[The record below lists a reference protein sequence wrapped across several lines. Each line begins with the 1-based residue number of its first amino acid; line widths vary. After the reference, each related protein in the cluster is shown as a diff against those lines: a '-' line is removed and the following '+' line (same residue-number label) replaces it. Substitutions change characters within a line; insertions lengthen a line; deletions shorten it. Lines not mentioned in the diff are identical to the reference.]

1 MISDRDHGARLAGGA
16 LLIFTAEVLALAAGV
31 LVFIALAGMGPA
43 AYGLY
48 ALAVAIVAWIEWTI
62 VSLFARVTIRAVG
75 DAEEWE
81 TVAAGALRL
90 HVVVGL
96 GAAVLLAGAAQPLSA
111 LMGVPPLAP
120 ILRLLALDI
129 PIFAASW
136 VHWHVAAGRGLF
148 RARALGSL
156 GRSLAR
162 LIFIGVCVQLGLSV
176 FSAVMATIA
185 ASTFELIVAR
195 RLVHIPLRSGS
206 LMVLRVWG
214 SAVWILGASAVAMRL
229 FDKLDL
235 FLLKALGAPLEE
247 IGIYAIAQTL
257 CVLPPLVAMAF
268 GPSLLGMSARLR
280 AEGRFDAAR
289 MLERETLG
297 LVLWLV
303 PVAALMALVSRT
315 LVVGLFGPVYGDAGF
330 LLSVLIFAAVA
341 QALVA
346 LCGVILTASDRIGTV
361 LMITTSLV
369 TAALCGHWLAI
380 PRWGSQGAAWVTC
393 AVSIAAACVALTIVH
408 VTLGV
413 RPCITFPQALRGR
426 WSWLASQRA

>member
-48 ALAVAIVAWIEWTI
+48 ALAMAIVTWIEWTI
-62 VSLFARVTIRAVG
+62 VSLFARITIRAVG
-75 DAEEWE
+75 DAEAWE
-81 TVAAGALRL
+81 PVAAGALRL
-90 HVVVGL
+90 HVAVGL
-96 GAAVLLAGAAQPLSA
+96 GAAVLLAGAAQPLAA
-111 LMGVPPLAP
+111 LMGVPPLAQ

-162 LIFIGVCVQLGLSV
+162 LIFIGACLQLGLSV
-176 FSAVMATIA
+176 FSAVLATIA
-185 ASTFELIVAR
+185 ASTLELALAR
-195 RLVHIPLRSGS
+195 RLISIPIRSGS

-235 FLLKALGAPLEE
+235 FLLKALGAPLDE

-257 CVLPPLVAMAF
+257 CVLPPLVAMAL

-289 MLERETLG
+289 MLERESLG
-297 LVLWLV
+297 VVFWLV
-303 PVAALMALVSRT
+303 PVAAFIAVGSRT
-315 LVVGLFGPVYGDAGF
+315 LVVGLFGPMYGDAGF
-330 LLSVLIFAAVA
+330 LLSILIFAAVA

-346 LCGVILTASDRIGTV
+346 VCGVILTASDRMGTV

-369 TAALCGHWLAI
+369 TAALCGHWFAI
-380 PRWGSQGAAWVTC
+380 PRWGSYGAALVTC
-393 AVSIAAACVALTIVH
+393 GVSIAGACVTLTVLH
-408 VTLGV
+408 VALGV
-413 RPCITFPQALRGR
+413 TPIIAFPQRLRGR
-426 WSWLASQRA
+426 WSWLMSQRA